1 MLFLLLTSFVVVF
14 FLFFALYNLSCVA
27 EDAQRRRLAV
37 SVASSSAMCGLD
49 AFTMATHPPL
59 LLSYGTAPTLWL
71 TVNVLPIFSPIAIGN
86 VAILLFSFIAFIVV
100 ILCCHL
106 CIRKAKTIRVM
117 FVYFRFFTFVVVFV
131 KSSRV
136 QSSSKS
142 AIARLSDMSCKVLY
156 R

>member
-1 MLFLLLTSFVVVF
+1 MLFLLLTSFVVF
-14 FLFFALYNLSCVA
+14 FIFFALYNLSCVA

-136 QSSSKS
+136 HKS